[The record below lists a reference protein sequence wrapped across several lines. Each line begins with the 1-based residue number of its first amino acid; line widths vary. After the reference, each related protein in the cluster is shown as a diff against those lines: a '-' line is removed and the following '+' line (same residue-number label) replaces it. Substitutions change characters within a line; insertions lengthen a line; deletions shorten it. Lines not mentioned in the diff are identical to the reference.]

1 MGLPRWVEDLYGQH
15 RPYFEALEGYAQSVL
30 SSFCTKHGYQLT
42 HRVKSPISVAEKLES
57 GRFGS
62 WWEIEDFVALT
73 VVIPNLTHEEM
84 VLRHLASV
92 FSEIRVEGRQR
103 SERDPRIFQFDST
116 RWCGRVRLDPA
127 PAQLPAEA
135 LPIVFEVQVQ
145 TVLEFAW
152 SIATHDTTYK
162 GPFANWSQ
170 RRLAASVK
178 ASVEQ
183 LDLMIA
189 NFMHTAETIP
199 PAPHPEL
206 DAKARVITIFQE
218 LIVEKAIDASLEPQS
233 WLRFADNMWWLV
245 CTASPLPHAEAAA
258 KVVDFASQL
267 ATAVRQG
274 TFPPGMS
281 SAPVSGSL
289 FQLVLA
295 WAHRFD
301 PSLLEAFPVI
311 PSPELPEIY
320 GLGEPPTSIT
330 EAAPNYPTNES

>member
-1 MGLPRWVEDLYGQH
+1 MALPRWIDDVYGRH

-30 SSFCTKHGYQLT
+30 SSFCRKHGYQLT

-57 GRFGS
+57 GRFRS
-62 WWEIEDFVALT
+62 WWEVEDFVGLT

-84 VLRHLASV
+84 VLRHLGSV

-103 SERDPRIFQFDST
+103 SERDPRVFQFDST
-116 RWCGRVRLDPA
+116 KWYGRVRIDP
-127 PAQLPAEA
+127 PPSDLPAEA
-135 LPIVFEVQVQ
+135 LPITFEVQVQ

-162 GPFANWSQ
+162 GPLADWSQ

-189 NFMHTAETIP
+189 NFMQTAETIP

-206 DAKARVITIFQE
+206 DAKAKVISIFQE
-218 LIVEKAIDASLEPQS
+218 LIADKAIDASLQPES
-233 WLRFADNMWWLV
+233 WLRFADNVWRLV
-245 CTASPLPHAEAAA
+245 RTASPLADAEAAT
-258 KVVDFASQL
+258 KVVDFCSQL
-267 ATAVRQG
+267 ATAIRQG

-281 SAPVSGSL
+281 STPVSGSL

-295 WAHRFD
+295 WAHTFD
-301 PSLLEAFPVI
+301 PRMLEAFSVI
-311 PSPELPEIY
+311 PSAELPEIY
-320 GLGEPPTSIT
+320 GLPEPPRSIT
-330 EAAPNYPTNES
+330 EVAPHYPTDE